1 MKKRNVNIEALRVI
15 LMLLIILLHLSG
27 QFYNIQ
33 EIRTETSSF
42 EDSAILSLR
51 MIFMLGVNTFAFI
64 SGYYGIIN
72 IRGGKI
78 KCISYELL
86 ALSWGVLFVLCE
98 LLCGHVNC
106 RHMMDLLLPTTSGI
120 CWYFSAY
127 IIMSILSPIINKGLG
142 LLPKKEYALVLLFIF
157 FIEFLGGTLYRV
169 NGTTFMQLFYIY
181 VIGRYLKMYP
191 CKLIEEKSCSLF
203 ALSSG
208 INFVFVFGCSY
219 FQFAG
224 DSLLRIMENN
234 RNPLLLMSSVC
245 LFILF
250 KNGKQMRLFRL
261 IAKLAPYMFSV
272 YISHVSLLYL
282 KVVNFQEI
290 ILVNPFIS
298 LIFYSFVLLFVC
310 IVLDKI
316 RILIFGGIL
325 NRIENKLTSM
335 IL

>member
-1 MKKRNVNIEALRVI
+1 
-15 LMLLIILLHLSG
+15 
-27 QFYNIQ
+27 
-33 EIRTETSSF
+33 
-42 EDSAILSLR
+42 
-51 MIFMLGVNTFAFI
+51 
-64 SGYYGIIN
+64 
-72 IRGGKI
+72 
-78 KCISYELL
+78 
-86 ALSWGVLFVLCE
+86 
-98 LLCGHVNC
+98 
-106 RHMMDLLLPTTSGI
+106 
-120 CWYFSAY
+120 
-127 IIMSILSPIINKGLG
+127 MSILSPIINKGLG